1 MYKMDAIMNL
11 KSQILKEEQT
21 DILKSDEYSK
31 WN

>member
-1 MYKMDAIMNL
+1 MMYKMDAIMNL

-31 WN
+31 

>member
-31 WN
+31 